1 MMTAAWGPRQWRVN
15 AAGAL
20 LAVLLLAPLAPLSAG
35 ASPAGIAQLIGEP
48 RLSGSGLLTWW
59 GFRVYEARLW
69 VAASGL
75 DPQRFQAS
83 PFALEMLYA
92 RAFDGRSIADSSAEE
107 IEKLGMGST
116 AQRERWLEAM
126 VRVFPNVARGDRLVG
141 IHRPGRGVSFLHND
155 RVIGVIDDPDFG
167 AAFFSIW
174 LDPRTSA
181 PGLRKAI
188 LAGADAGTRP
198 EPAKDKP

>member
-1 MMTAAWGPRQWRVN
+1 MKTGGRMSGPWRAM
-15 AAGAL
+15 AAGGVFM
-20 LAVLLLAPLAPLSAG
+20 VLLLTVPAPVYASAT
-35 ASPAGIAQLIGEP
+35 PAGVTQLIGEQ

-69 VAASGL
+69 VSASGF

-83 PFALEMLYA
+83 PFALEMVYA
-92 RAFDGRSIADSSAEE
+92 RAFDGRAIADSSAEE
-107 IEKLGMGST
+107 IEKLGLGSSG
-116 AQRERWLEAM
+116 QRERWLEAM
-126 VRVFPNVARGDRLVG
+126 IRIFPNVARGDRLVG

-155 RVIGVIDDPDFG
+155 RQIGNIDDAEFG

-181 PGLRKAI
+181 PALRRAI
-188 LAGADAGTRP
+188 LAGVDPAART
-198 EPAKDKP
+198 EPAKDRP

>member
-1 MMTAAWGPRQWRVN
+1 MNAVNRLAGPRRAI
-15 AAGAL
+15 AAGG
-20 LAVLLLAPLAPLSAG
+20 LLLALLLSGAAPVT
-35 ASPAGIAQLIGEP
+35 ASSTPAGIAQLIGEQ

-69 VAASGL
+69 VAATGF

-116 AQRERWLEAM
+116 GQRERWLDAM
-126 VRVFPNVARGDRLVG
+126 IRLFPNVARGDRLVG

-155 RVIGVIDDPDFG
+155 RQIGAIDDPEFG

-188 LAGADAGTRP
+188 LAGADTGARS
-198 EPAKDKP
+198 EPAKDRP